1 MKTFS
6 PKPKDITRFWYVI
19 DASEASLGRVA
30 TKAAR
35 LLLGKDKPIFAHH
48 IDCGDS
54 VIIINA
60 EKMVITGNKNLDK
73 NYYRHSGYPGSLKTT
88 NLADMMEDGKSVE
101 VVRKAIRG
109 MLPVNKLRPQR
120 LARLKVYLGSE
131 HQHDAQKPVVISVKE
146 TK

>member
-1 MKTFS
+1 MKTYS
-6 PKPKDITRFWYVI
+6 PKPKDITRSWYII

-48 IDCGDS
+48 IDCGDY
-54 VIIINA
+54 VIVINA
-60 EKMVITGNKNLDK
+60 DKVVITGNKETGK
-73 NYYRHSGYPGSLKTT
+73 KYYRHSGYPGSLRTT
-88 NLADMMEDGKSVE
+88 TLNDMIKDKSPDVIK
-101 VVRKAIRG
+101 KAIRG

-120 LARLKVYLGSE
+120 LVRLKIYPSSE
-131 HQHDAQKPVVISVKE
+131 HQHDAQKPIIVSVKE